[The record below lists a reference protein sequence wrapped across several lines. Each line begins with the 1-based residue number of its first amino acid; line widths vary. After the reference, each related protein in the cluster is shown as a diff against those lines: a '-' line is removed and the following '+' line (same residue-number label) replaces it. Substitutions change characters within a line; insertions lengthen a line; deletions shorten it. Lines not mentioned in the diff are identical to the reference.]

1 MGIATVAEM
10 HLGIPAV
17 PLSALL
23 GRVLMDAHLKEARW
37 DEEFDEHPCSGA
49 SGRTL

>member
-1 MGIATVAEM
+1 MGIAMAAEI

-17 PLSALL
+17 PLFALL
-23 GRVLMDAHLKEARW
+23 RRGLMDARLKEARW

-49 SGRTL
+49 PGRTL